1 MQIVWAKMSAFL
13 YNLVL
18 PEPETLKYSPGY
30 LVHEYQT
37 PRYVSRHLLGYP
49 ARPHPVLPIN
59 HDQGVAK
66 QYEYRRQRG
75 GSNYG
80 GLLVSVRDDH

>member
-13 YNLVL
+13 YNLAL

-37 PRYVSRHLLGYP
+37 SRYASRHLLGYP

-59 HDQGVAK
+59 HDQEWQSSMGTAAKGAPIMVA
-66 QYEYRRQRG
+66 Y
-75 GSNYG
+75 
-80 GLLVSVRDDH
+80 